1 MSCSPAPS
9 SHVYHYNLA
18 SCSHELL
25 LLLNICF
32 CSLYPLLRA
41 RANVFVRVAEAMA
54 RTRSQPLSPSGYRM
68 WQTPPR
74 TRKQTAEAA
83 PAAKAAAS
91 KGPKSATTRIT
102 KNKAKKGKKPAPKK
116 RVPGSYDDS
125 DDEHEQAPSP
135 AESSTAHGS
144 HGENVNNNNNKPR
157 SNKHE
162 DVATEVDRPAPAIA
176 PNTTTTRATRAQG
189 PSPSTHQIQVL
200 VPAVSP
206 ANGRASN
213 HATPSTPTP
222 VPQTATRSAEAVHV
236 PPVAETTT
244 NVEENDNTNTNIS
257 GKQAPSQSEP
267 QNISSRPIKHFTRRL
282 PARHQPFSRFAP
294 VATFISPSNL
304 ELSPTPII
312 DLEGGV
318 TRNGERTTPKEIVFY
333 PPPLP
338 TTPAFLPAPQISIER
353 RPLCPCCNQ
362 MLVCPASHDTWT
374 HNGFYFSERT
384 KQLTPPPAV
393 TGKRRREADEDKENE
408 DADNQPVRKAKRAPP
423 KKPQRK
429 PIKSREIHRL
439 RQVTPYA
446 DRQRRRA
453 LESQGKIQRTLFR
466 IPELIAQKKAAEAA
480 SNENNNAND
489 DEHSDIDTISIPAI
503 PSATKLAV
511 VSDLHSSPPQL
522 QPSTPAR
529 TGWSFSGLLDSVPRS
544 ISRFLP
550 FRAEASQIERHE
562 EHSPS
567 QRPGLTVHSQSLS
580 NETEEPGYAS
590 RIHENNND
598 RHDYTTVST
607 STHAVGPSIS
617 EEWKD
622 TPTALPTPAV
632 SAPARSPALTQP
644 DFDEE
649 DLSYDLF
656 PRNHPLSSY
665 SREAALRK
673 AEEEAQHA
681 REEARLAQEVARQAQ
696 EEARLAKEQAR
707 QAQETVKIYQ
717 PTSSKA
723 NANRVTK
730 STTRKEKKR
739 KPIPNPPGCS
749 YGMDLRYFGSTSSS
763 EAESSDNERPDEP
776 SASVRPGVLKDT
788 TDADSQTPAR
798 GPLRQRKQVRF
809 GPSPPEVPSKSRLT
823 DLSTSAVVDDT
834 PESPSQTTTA
844 QATPASRPVSTNASP
859 QDVEMTS
866 PSPLRERES
875 NNQPRGQ
882 STYGFTYEELYGDD
896 FFDDID
902 EDPVPSGAGASSS
915 SDIVQE
921 VGVLPQPIPRGVLL
935 GHSNGQVA
943 AAPPA
948 RPALATMP
956 VPSFRPASVGAAAVE
971 RQLAD
976 MERFRP
982 RLPSSLRTAE
992 RYSSS
997 PVPASSP
1004 ALQGV
1009 VGQGPLSHS
1018 FQWPP
1023 AADTGFTFEAQPS
1036 HERLRV
1042 GFRQILTQE

>member
-1 MSCSPAPS
+1 
-9 SHVYHYNLA
+9 
-18 SCSHELL
+18 
-25 LLLNICF
+25 
-32 CSLYPLLRA
+32 
-41 RANVFVRVAEAMA
+41 MA
-54 RTRSQPLSPSGYRM
+54 RTRSQPLSPSGYQM

-83 PAAKAAAS
+83 AATKAAVP
-91 KGPKSATTRIT
+91 KGPKAATARVT
-102 KNKAKKGKKPAPKK
+102 KNKAKKSKKPAPKK

-125 DDEHEQAPSP
+125 DDEHEDAPSA
-135 AESSTAHGS
+135 AESSTTHGN
-144 HGENVNNNNNKPR
+144 HDDNVNNNNNN
-157 SNKHE
+157 NKRHG
-162 DVATEVDRPAPAIA
+162 DNHGNVATEVDRTATAVA
-176 PNTTTTRATRAQG
+176 QTTTTTTTRTTPAQN
-189 PSPSTHQIQVL
+189 PSPSTRQIQVL
-200 VPAVSP
+200 VPTPSP
-206 ANGRASN
+206 ANGRAST
-213 HATPSTPTP
+213 HAAPSTPTP
-222 VPQTATRSAEAVHV
+222 APQTAARSGEAVHV
-236 PPVAETTT
+236 PSVADTTT
-244 NVEENDNTNTNIS
+244 NAERNDNTNININ
-257 GKQAPSQSEP
+257 GKKAPSQSEP
-267 QNISSRPIKHFTRRL
+267 QNISSRPIKPFTRRL

-294 VATFISPSNL
+294 VASFISPSNL

-318 TRNGERTTPKEIVFY
+318 TRNGERTTPQEIVFY
-333 PPPLP
+333 PPPPP
-338 TTPAFLPAPQISIER
+338 TNPAFLTAPQISIER
-353 RPLCPCCNQ
+353 TPLCPCCNG
-362 MLVCPASHDTWT
+362 MLVCPSSHSTWA
-374 HNGFYFSERT
+374 HSGFYFSERT

-393 TGKRRREADEDKENE
+393 TGKRRREIDEDKENE
-408 DADNQPVRKAKRAPP
+408 DADSQPARKAKKRPAP

-429 PIKSREIHRL
+429 TIKSREIHRL

-480 SNENNNAND
+480 SSNENNNVND
-489 DEHSDIDTISIPAI
+489 DEHSDIDTVSIPAI
-503 PSATKLAV
+503 PSTTELAV
-511 VSDLHSSPPQL
+511 VSNFHSSPPQL

-550 FRAEASQIERHE
+550 FRTEVPQNGRHDE
-562 EHSPS
+562 DSPS
-567 QRPGLTVHSQSLS
+567 QCPRSTVQHENLSQNLS
-580 NETEEPGYAS
+580 NETDQIGYAS
-590 RIHENNND
+590 RTHENDID
-598 RHDYTTVST
+598 RHEHKSVSA
-607 STHAVGPSIS
+607 STHAVSPSIS

-632 SAPARSPALTQP
+632 SVPVRSLAIAQP
-644 DFDEE
+644 EFDEE

-673 AEEEAQHA
+673 AEEEAQQA
-681 REEARLAQEVARQAQ
+681 REDARIAQEVAREAQ

-730 STTRKEKKR
+730 TTTRKEKKR

-763 EAESSDNERPDEP
+763 EAESSDNEQPDEP

-788 TDADSQTPAR
+788 TGADSRTPAR

-809 GPSPPEVPSKSRLT
+809 GPSPPNVPSKSRSK

-844 QATPASRPVSTNASP
+844 QATPASLPVSTIASP

-875 NNQPRGQ
+875 DNQPRGQ
-882 STYGFTYEELYGDD
+882 STYGFTYEELYSDD

-902 EDPVPSGAGASSS
+902 EDPIPSGAGASSS

-943 AAPPA
+943 AAPPT

-956 VPSFRPASVGAAAVE
+956 VPSFRPASIGAAAVE
-971 RQLAD
+971 RQMAD

-997 PVPASSP
+997 PLPASSP

-1023 AADTGFTFEAQPS
+1023 AAETCFTFEAQPS

-1042 GFRQILTQE
+1042 GFRQILRQE

>member
-1 MSCSPAPS
+1 
-9 SHVYHYNLA
+9 
-18 SCSHELL
+18 
-25 LLLNICF
+25 
-32 CSLYPLLRA
+32 
-41 RANVFVRVAEAMA
+41 MA

-83 PAAKAAAS
+83 PAAKSAAS
-91 KGPKSATTRIT
+91 KGSKSATTRVT

-125 DDEHEQAPSP
+125 DDEHEEAPSP
-135 AESSTAHGS
+135 AESSTVHGS
-144 HGENVNNNNNKPR
+144 HGENVNNNKNKRR
-157 SNKHE
+157 SNKAE
-162 DVATEVDRPAPAIA
+162 DVATEVDRTDPAIA
-176 PNTTTTRATRAQG
+176 PNTTTTRSTPTHNTA
-189 PSPSTHQIQVL
+189 SSTHQIQVL
-200 VPAVSP
+200 VPTISP

-213 HATPSTPTP
+213 RATRSTPTP
-222 VPQTATRSAEAVHV
+222 VPQTATRSGEAVHV
-236 PPVAETTT
+236 PPVAETTA
-244 NVEENDNTNTNIS
+244 NAEENDKTNTNIS
-257 GKQAPSQSEP
+257 GKQAPPQSEP
-267 QNISSRPIKHFTRRL
+267 QNISSRPIKPFTRRL

-294 VATFISPSNL
+294 VASFISPSNL

-318 TRNGERTTPKEIVFY
+318 TRNGERTTPKEIIFY

-338 TTPAFLPAPQISIER
+338 TNPAFLTAPQISIER

-374 HNGFYFSERT
+374 QNGFYFTERT
-384 KQLTPPPAV
+384 KQLTPLPTV

-423 KKPQRK
+423 KKSQRK

-503 PSATKLAV
+503 PSATQLAV

-550 FRAEASQIERHE
+550 FRAEASQNERHE

-567 QRPGLTVHSQSLS
+567 QRPGLTVHHENLSQNLS
-580 NETEEPGYAS
+580 NETEEPGHAS
-590 RIHENNND
+590 RIREDNND
-598 RHDYTTVST
+598 RHDYTTS
-607 STHAVGPSIS
+607 SHAKIF
-617 EEWKD
+617 
-622 TPTALPTPAV
+622 T
-632 SAPARSPALTQP
+632 
-644 DFDEE
+644 
-649 DLSYDLF
+649 YDLF

-665 SREAALRK
+665 SREAASARPRK
-673 AEEEAQHA
+673 KPKRHA
-681 REEARLAQEVARQAQ
+681 KKPALPRKVARQAQ

-730 STTRKEKKR
+730 TTTRKEKKR

-788 TDADSQTPAR
+788 TGADSQTPAR

-809 GPSPPEVPSKSRLT
+809 GPSPPDVPSKSRST
-823 DLSTSAVVDDT
+823 DGSTSAVVDDT

-844 QATPASRPVSTNASP
+844 QATPASLPVSTAASP

-875 NNQPRGQ
+875 DNQPRGQ

-976 MERFRP
+976 MERFRA